1 MHTFLQ
7 KQRLRTCI
15 TKRSKMLEQG
25 LEKFDAVETLTDL
38 QRKKLVFF
46 SDKSLHSYDILMISD
61 SSLRLRGGLSL
72 G

>member
-46 SDKSLHSYDILMISD
+46 FQTRVCILMTF
-61 SSLRLRGGLSL
+61 L
-72 G
+72 